1 LVWSG
6 FSQSIDA
13 DTSFDIFFAKLQAKF
28 GLSEMKLKYK
38 DEDGS
43 LVTIVDETD
52 WDSAVDA
59 AREHC
64 PTGRQDGKLE
74 IWVSEV

>member
-1 LVWSG
+1 M
-6 FSQSIDA
+6 FYA
-13 DTSFDIFFAKLQAKF
+13 RLQAKF
-28 GLSEMKLKYK
+28 GISDMRLRYK
-38 DEDGS
+38 DEDGTM
-43 LVTIVDETD
+43 VTIVDETD

-64 PTGRQDGKLE
+64 PKGRQDGKLE